1 MKNAFKWSEG
11 PRQFQLEG
19 VRAQLEG
26 TDTIIQAPTGS
37 GKTAIAAG
45 PYVWPGNAEKTTI
58 MVSPLLA
65 LEEEMVGTFQTEF
78 GLPAV
83 AVNSQSDP
91 QKLREIIKGILQ
103 AQYRIILISPE
114 MLQSRMFKD
123 RVLRNQKFTSRVL
136 SIVLD
141 EAHCLSHWGANFRKH
156 YNSLGTVRAF
166 LPPGTPIIAV
176 TATLTARVRRD
187 LHSKLHFPKLGSK
200 FINIGNDRP
209 NVSIV
214 VRACEHP
221 QNTFAD
227 LDFVLPT
234 SISSPQDI
242 PKTYVYVENIETGN
256 DIIDH
261 LEALLQT
268 RNPSLANSGLIRP
281 FNATMSPE
289 YRNAAMAAFR
299 DNSNFSSN
307 SDEDI
312 GREHHQNQPI
322 RILVCTDAAGMGCNV
337 PDIDLVVQWKLP
349 AKLSNFI
356 QRAGRA
362 ARGRGRTGLAILLV
376 ERSAY
381 STDIQSSIDS
391 PLEEPQARQ
400 KPVSRVAKSRGT
412 RGRNVKSTS
421 KKAAKGYAELHGV
434 NRGNSTG
441 NADGPLNPRD
451 QPHLDREGEDE
462 GLLAFVQ
469 STRCR
474 RGVWRDMYEC
484 PPQVPVCDSTTP
496 GSQRTV
502 PCCDLCDPTLFARTR
517 PPRLT
522 RPAKAVSQTYGLSHP
537 KAQSALE
544 QWRSTTLAR
553 DYPQAIFGASALLDD
568 AIIEKLTSVGPV
580 TPTQA
585 KEMLKGWLWRDDYE
599 GELSDLLCSLNIPFY
614 PKPKPPKKPRA
625 TQKSA
630 TMKPATKRAAPEVNT
645 AVVTGES
652 PQADSD
658 ARPLKR
664 QRPVANVSRH
674 ESITGEH
681 TDRDSHLDSC
691 NRT

>member
-1 MKNAFKWSEG
+1 MKNAFQWSEG

-45 PYVWPGNAEKTTI
+45 PYVWPGNDAKTTI

-65 LEEEMVGTFQTEF
+65 LEEEMVGTFHTEF

-156 YNSLGTVRAF
+156 YSSLGTVRAF

-187 LHSKLHFPKLGSK
+187 LHAKLHFPKLGSK
-200 FINIGNDRP
+200 FVNIGNDRP

-221 QNTFAD
+221 QNTLAD
-227 LDFVLPT
+227 LDFILPT
-234 SISSPQDI
+234 SINNPLDI

-256 DIIDH
+256 EIIEH
-261 LEALLQT
+261 LEALLRK
-268 RNPSLANSGLIRP
+268 RNTSLANRGLIRP

-289 YRNAAMAAFR
+289 YRTAAMAAFR
-299 DNSNFSSN
+299 DNTT
-307 SDEDI
+307 SDDDHV
-312 GREHHQNQPI
+312 GPV

-337 PDIDLVVQWKLP
+337 PDIDVVVQWKLP

-362 ARGRGRTGLAILLV
+362 ARGRGRKGLAVLLV
-376 ERSAY
+376 QRSAY
-381 STDIQSSIDS
+381 SIDIQAPPTENTLAES
-391 PLEEPQARQ
+391 QAPR
-400 KPVSRVAKSRGT
+400 
-412 RGRNVKSTS
+412 
-421 KKAAKGYAELHGV
+421 KAASRTTQSRATRKRNIKSAGKKGAKGHAALHGV
-434 NRGNSTG
+434 NRGNSSR
-441 NADGPLNPRD
+441 NADGSLNPDD
-451 QPHLDREGEDE
+451 QPHVDCEGEDE

-469 STRCR
+469 STQCR
-474 RGVWRDMYEC
+474 REVWRKVYESPISDSVRIPC
-484 PPQVPVCDSTTP
+484 CDVCDST
-496 GSQRTV
+496 
-502 PCCDLCDPTLFARTR
+502 LFDRTR

-522 RPAKAVSQTYGLSHP
+522 RPSKATSQTQGLP
-537 KAQSALE
+537 DTNTQSVLE
-544 QWRSTTLAR
+544 QWRDRKLTQ
-553 DYPQAIFGASALLDD
+553 DFPQAIFGPSALLDD
-568 AIIEKLTSVGPV
+568 TTIDKLASVGPV
-580 TPTQA
+580 TPA
-585 KEMLKGWLWRDDYE
+585 EVKDMLKGWLWRHDYE
-599 GELSDLLCSLNIPFY
+599 AELCDLLCSLDIPFH
-614 PKPKPPKKPRA
+614 PKPKPPGKKTRGAPSDGTVRSTLA
-625 TQKSA
+625 A
-630 TMKPATKRAAPEVNT
+630 KRAAPQE
-645 AVVTGES
+645 TGSIGE
-652 PQADSD
+652 PSD
-658 ARPLKR
+658 PLARPPKR
-664 QRPVANVSRH
+664 TRQAA
-674 ESITGEH
+674 GEVGFV
-681 TDRDSHLDSC
+681 
-691 NRT
+691 